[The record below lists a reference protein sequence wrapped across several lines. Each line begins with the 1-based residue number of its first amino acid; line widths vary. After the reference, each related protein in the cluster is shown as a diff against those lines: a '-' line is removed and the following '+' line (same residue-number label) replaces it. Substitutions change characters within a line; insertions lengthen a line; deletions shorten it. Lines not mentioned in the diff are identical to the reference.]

1 MALVAQLVDCESQLM
16 SVCFQK
22 HGCIYFKKDLEEKG
36 VTPQALEAR
45 VLLPT
50 GPSEA
55 LSSTDEFA
63 LGPLSRTIL
72 WQNERSTMELE
83 RGPCKLFHRN

>member
-1 MALVAQLVDCESQLM
+1 MALVAQLVDYETQLM
-16 SVCFQK
+16 SICFQK

-45 VLLPT
+45 TLLPT

-63 LGPLSRTIL
+63 FGPLSRTVL
-72 WQNERSTMELE
+72 WQNGRSTMELE
-83 RGPCKLFHRN
+83 RGPCKLSNRS